1 MVSVFRN
8 QKTQIILGA
17 HSITKKE
24 PEKQITFIKK
34 QFPYPCYDQDT
45 HEGDLKLLQV
55 QTFDYTFD

>member
-1 MVSVFRN
+1 MSVFRN

-24 PEKQITFIKK
+24 PEKQIRSIKK
-34 QFPYPCYDQDT
+34 EFPYPCYDQDT
-45 HEGDLKLLQV
+45 REGDLKLLKV